1 MQKDPK
7 QPGTWSLELSLSIDL
22 QFFDILIFAAIAG
35 FIIYRLRSVLGK
47 RTGFQKNISQ
57 PKPQETKKQEDV
69 QKIPSLMDN
78 ETKLEA
84 VYKKVNN
91 FNHREFLDGAK
102 KAFEIIIS
110 SFNNGDKKTLKNLV
124 SKDVYS
130 AFEKAIDE
138 KTNNP
143 ESQFY
148 SLIVEGIADAKVEND
163 TISISVNFISE
174 QMLNNDEGS
183 IVKNKDTWTFEK
195 PINSSSPIWILTQT

>member
-1 MQKDPK
+1 MIY
-7 QPGTWSLELSLSIDL
+7 GDL

-69 QKIPSLMDN
+69 QEIPSLMDN

-91 FNHREFLDGAK
+91 FNHREFLEGAK

-195 PINSSSPIWILTQT
+195 PASSSSPVWILTQT